1 MTRLEAPPSTTG
13 SFSSLGFPPVSL
25 GLETFGL
32 KFSPGDAHISRTMML
47 AELDAVLANVPQGS
61 GAAAYR
67 EAILQA
73 DVLGKT
79 TDSTRQGVVHKL
91 RGHPNRGSYQHQ
103 ARRPARRGAP
113 PSSRE
118 CQK

>member
-1 MTRLEAPPSTTG
+1 
-13 SFSSLGFPPVSL
+13 
-25 GLETFGL
+25 
-32 KFSPGDAHISRTMML
+32 
-47 AELDAVLANVPQGS
+47 
-61 GAAAYR
+61 
-67 EAILQA
+67 
-73 DVLGKT
+73 
-79 TDSTRQGVVHKL
+79 VVHKL